1 MVNTPITGTPSQGFP
16 QIGSAFVNTQS
27 GTIMP
32 AWFNLLISLWNRSAV
47 SQGGTL
53 VPSGQVI
60 PFMGATVPDGWLLAD
75 GTALSQTIYPALYS
89 SLGLSWG
96 SAPPGFFNL
105 PNLQGKVLIGSSPSI
120 PFASTGP
127 LGRSGDGANLPN
139 YVAINYIIK
148 T

>member
-1 MVNTPITGTPSQGFP
+1 MVDFAVPGTPAQGFP
-16 QIGSAFVNTQS
+16 QIGSAFVNTKS

-47 SQGGTL
+47 SQGGVL

-60 PFMGATVPDGWLLAD
+60 PFMSAAIPNGWLLAD
-75 GTALSQTIYPALYS
+75 GAILSQIIYPALFA
-89 SLGLSWG
+89 SLGNSWG
-96 SAPPGFFNL
+96 AAPAGSFAL
-105 PNLQGKVLIGSSPSI
+105 PDLRGKVLIGTSPTI
-120 PFASTGP
+120 PFASTAP
-127 LGRSGDGANLPN
+127 LGRAGSAGNLPS

>member
-1 MVNTPITGTPSQGFP
+1 MATFSVAGTPAQGFP
-16 QIGSAFVNTQS
+16 QIGSAFVNTS
-27 GTIMP
+27 TGTIMP

-60 PFMGATVPDGWLLAD
+60 PFMGAVVPAGWLTAD
-75 GTALSQTIYPALYS
+75 GTSLSQTTYPALFAA
-89 SLGLSWG
+89 LGNSWG
-96 SAPPGFFNL
+96 PAAAGQFNL
-105 PNLQGKVLIGSSPSI
+105 PNLQGKVLIGAGPGL
-120 PFASTGP
+120 PFASTAP
-127 LGRSGDGANLPN
+127 LGHGGNGAALPS